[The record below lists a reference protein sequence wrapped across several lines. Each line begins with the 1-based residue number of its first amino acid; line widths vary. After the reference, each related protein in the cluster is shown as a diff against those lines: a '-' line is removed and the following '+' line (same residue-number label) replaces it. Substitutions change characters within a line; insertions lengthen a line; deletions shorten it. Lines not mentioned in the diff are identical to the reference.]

1 MVDHMLIKPNMDLYT
16 KIPSSRLINTI
27 DKFTNLAKNKYG
39 VDMGPLFYIKSRD
52 ISVGNYAVM
61 GNSSLVTKIRVEP
74 NDAAFAAIDVSKTQ
88 EENRLKEEMKA
99 QRVIEE
105 VSAIQEEG
113 NYIVS
118 EGEVIIPD
126 NLPRI
131 NIKC

>member
-1 MVDHMLIKPNMDLYT
+1 
-16 KIPSSRLINTI
+16 
-27 DKFTNLAKNKYG
+27 
-39 VDMGPLFYIKSRD
+39 
-52 ISVGNYAVM
+52 M